1 MTNLKVINIFLK
13 AIDNHSHLYIIE
25 NDSHYQ
31 YEIYLID
38 LKKIMKKF
46 IYSALLL
53 IGSLSVFAQ
62 SNDDVEEV
70 EVKGKVLYVDQVNS
84 LKPPVPILDVP
95 QSVSVITD
103 EEIKNQG
110 FREIADIIRYSPGV
124 NTSQGEGHRD
134 AVVFRGVRSTAD
146 FYQDGVR
153 DDVQYYRSLYNVEQ
167 LEILRGPNA
176 LLFGRGGTGGL
187 INRVSKKA
195 EIGEAFGS
203 FDFGADS
210 FGAADLAL
218 DANFATSDTTAVR
231 LNLHT
236 DQLANHRDFYEG
248 ERYGI
253 NPTVKIVAGDTTVD
267 LSYEYADHE
276 RFIDRGIPTANNRP
290 VESLKD
296 VVFGVEGLNLQTLEA
311 SILRANVAHDYSDS
325 GKFNMSLTSSDFKK
339 MYKNLYAAG
348 YDASANTVKL
358 DGYLDPTERQNLILN
373 ANVVNEFSNG
383 STSGTLLVGL
393 EFVDTD
399 NKNYRYN
406 TYFNNRAGKDAG
418 EPTDQQ
424 IFNITRPLNIAK
436 TSTGLDSTVDYT
448 TDLKSSSESDI
459 TVTSFYLQG
468 DIDFSDNWKMII
480 GGRLDNFDITVT
492 DVKKSQD
499 QSRKDDMFSPRLGVI
514 YKPADNMSLYVSY
527 SESFLPRSGEQY
539 KKLDASG
546 AALDPDVFKNTEI
559 GYKYDINDA
568 LTFTAAIFDSESTRA
583 EKDNDTGELN
593 EVRGLEVEGY
603 EVELSGDIDDQ
614 NNLTFGYT
622 SLDGVTSKGT
632 KQPRE
637 LPNQMLSLWYSYQA
651 NETFGFG
658 LGVTHQG
665 ESFIKDTTNGSTGP
679 ALPDYTRVD
688 FAMYINASDND
699 VVRVHIE
706 NLTDELYFPHS
717 HSTHQASVGES
728 LSARV
733 SYSRRF

>member
-1 MTNLKVINIFLK
+1 
-13 AIDNHSHLYIIE
+13 
-25 NDSHYQ
+25 
-31 YEIYLID
+31 
-38 LKKIMKKF
+38 MKKT
-46 IYSALLL
+46 IYTTLFLL
-53 IGSLSVFAQ
+53 GSLSVFAQ
-62 SNDDVEEV
+62 NTDDIEEV

-110 FREIADIIRYSPGV
+110 FREIGDIIRYSPGV

-187 INRVSKKA
+187 INRVTKKA

-210 FGAADLAL
+210 FGAADLAV

-253 NPTVKIVAGDTTVD
+253 NPTVKIVAGDTIVD

-311 SILRANVAHDYSDS
+311 SILRANIAHDYSDN
-325 GKFNMSLTSSDFKK
+325 GKFNMSFTSSDFKK

-358 DGYLDPTERQNLILN
+358 DGYLDPTERQNMILN
-373 ANVVNEFSNG
+373 ANVVKEFSNV

-406 TYFNNRAGKDAG
+406 TFFNNRAGSDAG

-436 TSTGLDSTVDYT
+436 TSTGLDSTVGYK

-499 QSRKDDMFSPRLGVI
+499 QSRKDDMFSPRFGVI
-514 YKPADNMSLYVSY
+514 YKPVENMSLYVSY

-559 GYKYDINDA
+559 GYKYDISDA
-568 LTFTAAIFDSESTRA
+568 LTFSAAIFDSESTRA
-583 EKDNDTGELN
+583 EKDNETGELN
-593 EVRGLEVEGY
+593 EIRGLEVEGV
-603 EVELSGDIDDQ
+603 EIELSGDIDDQ

-658 LGVTHQG
+658 LGVTHQA
-665 ESFIKDTTNGSTGP
+665 ESFIKDTSNGSTGP

-688 FAMYINASDND
+688 FALYVNASDND

-717 HSTHQASVGES
+717 HSTHQASVGEP